1 MMVLQRVSQQFDPVR
16 QMLDRLPQRDRRAL
30 IALTL
35 FLLLFLLGGGTWLAH
50 HKDQQ
55 ARQDA
60 VEARE
65 LLLWMR
71 GQAPYLQQG
80 PASTQPLSTL
90 VQDAAAAQGL
100 VISQSGGDRE
110 VQVSLTQSQ
119 FAVIGSWLSRLAAQ
133 GVQVSQLDIKQQSDE
148 QLQVQV
154 SFTQP

>member
-1 MMVLQRVSQQFDPVR
+1 MLVLQRVSQQFDPLR
-16 QMLDRLPQRDRRAL
+16 QSLDRLPQRDRRAL
-30 IALTL
+30 MALTA
-35 FLLLFLLGGGTWLAH
+35 FLLLFLLGGGTWWAH

-80 PASTQPLSTL
+80 PANTQPLSTL
-90 VQDAAAAQGL
+90 IQDAAAAQGL
-100 VISQSGGDRE
+100 VISQSGDDKN
-110 VQVSLTQSQ
+110 VQVSLTQAQ
-119 FAVIGSWLSRLAAQ
+119 FAVIGSWLSRLAAE
-133 GVQVSQLDIKQQSDE
+133 GVQVSQLDIKQQNDE

-154 SFTQP
+154 SFVQP